1 MTPDALLAAY
11 DLLLLE
17 LRAHI
22 GRVQAGGLAGAL
34 IDLGDE
40 LVEGQGWRGS
50 DARRV
55 VAALQ
60 FDLREAAR
68 HWLGASDDNIDWQR
82 FDPVR
87 IEACLL
93 EHLADPQ
100 AEGWAT
106 LPAFAP
112 ARRQLGSVG

>member
-1 MTPDALLAAY
+1 MTPEALLAAY

-40 LVEGQGWRGS
+40 LVEGHGWRGS

-55 VAALQ
+55 VAAVQ

-68 HWLGASDDNIDWQR
+68 HWLGASAADIDWQR
-82 FDPVR
+82 FDPVQ

-93 EHLADPQ
+93 QHLADPH
-100 AEGWAT
+100 ADGWAT
-106 LPAFAP
+106 LPAFAL
-112 ARRQLGSVG
+112 ARRQLVSVA